1 MINKNANT
9 SLANTLRTLRL
20 KAGYTQ
26 QNIADALNINRST
39 YTYYETG
46 KTTPDIHT
54 LKALAQI
61 LNVPVNN
68 FLEDEMLS
76 MFSDSTNRRPRRLVQ
91 RDPEKI
97 GDLTSQEKT
106 VIAILRSVEP
116 DETDKLILE
125 LKQKFDCDD
134 IDL

>member
-1 MINKNANT
+1 MINNNEKT
-9 SLANTLRTLRL
+9 SLANTLRNLRL

-61 LNVPVNN
+61 LCVPVHSL
-68 FLEDEMLS
+68 LEDEVS
-76 MFSDSTNRRPRRLVQ
+76 PVFSDSGRRPRRLIQ
-91 RDPEKI
+91 DDPHKI
-97 GDLTSQEKT
+97 GDLSSKEKT
-106 VIAILRSVEP
+106 LIALLRSVEP
-116 DETDKLILE
+116 VSYTHLTLPTIA
-125 LKQKFDCDD
+125 
-134 IDL
+134 